1 MILGENQTTGEEV
14 RLLIAI
20 TIIQATLFATTVM
33 SRAIPRNTA
42 RNYKTVI
49 KEITLLMLPPPLV
62 LLQVLLI
69 RRSWSQPMSLQNSLS
84 IKNH

>member
-1 MILGENQTTGEEV
+1 MILGGNQTKGEEA

-20 TIIQATLFATTVM
+20 TMIQATLFATTVM

-42 RNYKTVI
+42 RNYKIAI
-49 KEITLLMLPPPLV
+49 KEIRLLMLSPPLV

-69 RRSWSQPMSLQNSLS
+69 RWS
-84 IKNH
+84 